1 MDWELYNFA
10 KEKFF
15 ENLNN
20 NIFFI
25 NEKVQKNHS
34 DFSKVTE
41 KNYKNHPLANNKSF
55 ASLIQKDRCIRNNN
69 YLKKKHKEYN
79 SFINHF
85 SKKKWKIQ
93 NLYGRTGFYQL
104 EKTFYGKKFMW
115 TGAGKMTTMEVNC
128 KLKKDFKYKIE
139 IGFAAVID
147 KSITES
153 LNVIIN
159 GLSVNY
165 EILFAKYF
173 WLDSKITFS
182 YVPKKDYYFNIIEM
196 KSLLKME
203 DYENINSRKL
213 GFALTSIKID

>member
-1 MDWELYNFA
+1 
-10 KEKFF
+10 
-15 ENLNN
+15 
-20 NIFFI
+20 
-25 NEKVQKNHS
+25 
-34 DFSKVTE
+34 
-41 KNYKNHPLANNKSF
+41 
-55 ASLIQKDRCIRNNN
+55 
-69 YLKKKHKEYN
+69 
-79 SFINHF
+79 
-85 SKKKWKIQ
+85 
-93 NLYGRTGFYQL
+93 
-104 EKTFYGKKFMW
+104 MW

-165 EILFAKYF
+165 EILCKIF

>member
-69 YLKKKHKEYN
+69 YLKKKAQEYN

-85 SKKKWKIQ
+85 
-93 NLYGRTGFYQL
+93 
-104 EKTFYGKKFMW
+104 
-115 TGAGKMTTMEVNC
+115 
-128 KLKKDFKYKIE
+128 LKKNGKFKIYMDVPDF
-139 IGFAAVID
+139 
-147 KSITES
+147 
-153 LNVIIN
+153 IN
-159 GLSVNY
+159 
-165 EILFAKYF
+165 
-173 WLDSKITFS
+173 
-182 YVPKKDYYFNIIEM
+182 
-196 KSLLKME
+196 
-203 DYENINSRKL
+203 
-213 GFALTSIKID
+213 